1 MNKIPSVDLSDF
13 LSEDPKR
20 KQKFIDE
27 IGKAY
32 EEIGFVALKG
42 HFLSEALIKSLYAA
56 IKDFFNQPQE
66 IKDKYE
72 IPGIGGQRG
81 YTSFG
86 KEHAKGR
93 KEGDLK
99 EFWHFGQYVEN
110 DPKLKAEYPDNVV
123 VDEVPEFNTSGKEA
137 YKQLEKT
144 AKYVL
149 RALALHLDLEETY
162 FDEFITN
169 GNSILRPIHYPPIK
183 EEPKAA
189 VRAAAHGDINLITL
203 LMGAQGKGLQ
213 VQNHE
218 SQWIDAIAEQ
228 DELMINV
235 GDMLSRLTNNKLK
248 STIHQVVNP
257 PRELWG
263 TSRYSIPFFMHPVSD
278 MPLNVLENCI
288 DEDHPKLYEDITAG
302 EFLHQR
308 LIELGLIKS

>member
-218 SQWIDAIAEQ
+218 GQWIDAIAEQ